1 MAKVELLKQVGDH
14 KKGTVLEIN
23 DKAVLAKWEELG
35 VINTSKKSAEKVEK
49 EPEKVEKEPE
59 K

>member
-14 KKGTVLEIN
+14 KKGTILEIN
-23 DKAVLAKWEELG
+23 DKAVLTKWEELG

-49 EPEKVEKEPE
+49 QPKQ
-59 K
+59 